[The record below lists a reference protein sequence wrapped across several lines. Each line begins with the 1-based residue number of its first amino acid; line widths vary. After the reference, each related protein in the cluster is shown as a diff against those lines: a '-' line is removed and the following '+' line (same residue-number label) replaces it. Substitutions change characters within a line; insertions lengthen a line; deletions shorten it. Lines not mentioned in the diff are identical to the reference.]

1 MPPVTI
7 RRTALPLLTQAVDT
21 ERHSRASAEPAA
33 AGRFGGEA
41 AGRGGSPF
49 GAARLE
55 HPGPQ
60 GVDEMDAEALLSRRD
75 VVAPLANPN
84 ATDLYDLNLELR
96 EVWSPLIE
104 MHRERKGRFYTHPV
118 KVFAQGSTTALSNT
132 RWVPY
137 SVMWLLYRRVGD
149 LFAAINSI
157 TRRVA
162 TWDWV
167 VEPTVDPASRKL
179 KLLQKECDRI
189 TAFLNKPN
197 QDDDTF
203 QTLLTRF
210 CVDLLVFD
218 KGAIEKVFNGKK
230 ELVELVARRG
240 CTARVVRDEK
250 GYITGYEQN
259 LNWEGTEANNAFSL
273 PGTST
278 FERHQLIVMNIFP
291 NTAGDDG
298 TPPIEALL
306 DEVVSLIR
314 SSEQTRMEMDSNEIP
329 QGMLVMTGGGPAD
342 KRQADT
348 NFTQRGSINRLRVL
362 TVKNPQADVKWIE
375 LKRTLRDTQ
384 MREIMNDVRRAIFRV
399 YGVQPVEMGMTEAM
413 PLATA
418 KVQLEVGSSHLVQ
431 PLLESIEQVFNLEVI
446 PELIPPELRGLIR
459 FRFDRETKFTP
470 EQNKSRMETLK
481 GGVETGI
488 LTRNEARAEL
498 RLRPIEGGDV
508 VTVGSG
514 SMTTPLAKVLL
525 MEDPEPKGGGTPG
538 DGGKPGGDGDKGDE
552 DSAVDE
558 EVGNAATDVEDEE
571 GGATENEE
579 AAEGDDRG
587 AGRPYIVIKPDEI
600 ISSGTSAES
609 IANERHAQ
617 NATAFNAHEPHEVP
631 DHTTKHPACERSR
644 AEVGEVGGDTPPD
657 DGDDDPEP
665 DPEPQR
671 QPVDRAVPDDAGQS
685 TEAQPAA
692 QAPPQT
698 HRASV
703 HRHSADCGCIEVRP
717 TLTLLRAVSGDLP
730 SDWPNAADFDDKR
743 TLDLRALGRMVR
755 EYQRQSAQVWE
766 DLRRELLGI
775 TSRATRDDGTVDPS
789 KLSVALTDL
798 AIAQATAET
807 NWQINGRPHY
817 LAAAELGYKAAK
829 DFTEADDLDD
839 GWREQANAYA
849 DRAFGYLTAE
859 TGPIRTV
866 VSLTRNELLRRVVA
880 NRAATGEP
888 PMTLEACGELGLGE
902 WAPVLTQRAE
912 PSDTMDGDDFE
923 SEDEFLVY
931 LLGRIDAQAHRID
944 NWTGKLVELAF
955 LILLWLLNNR
965 DWMCE
970 WIAQTDGAG
979 CEICV
984 YEGQQGVRK
993 VEDVQIRPAGD
1004 TPCGGRCRCVLI
1016 FYPSNEVMDRYSAQE

>member
-1 MPPVTI
+1 MPPVTV
-7 RRTALPLLTQAVDT
+7 RRSALPLLTQAVDT
-21 ERHSRASAEPAA
+21 ERHSRANIEPATA
-33 AGRFGGEA
+33 RGDGPSDTGRT
-41 AGRGGSPF
+41 
-49 GAARLE
+49 E
-55 HPGPQ
+55 HSGPQ
-60 GVDEMDAEALLSRRD
+60 GVDELDAEALLSRRD
-75 VVAPLANPN
+75 MVAPLAH
-84 ATDLYDLNLELR
+84 ASAGDLHDLNLELR

-104 MHRERKGRFYTHPV
+104 QNRERKGRFYSHPI
-118 KVFAQGSTTALSNT
+118 KVFAQGATTALSNT
-132 RWVPY
+132 RWIPY

-149 LFAAINSI
+149 LFAAVNSI

-167 VEPTVDPASRKL
+167 VEPTVDPASKNLRR
-179 KLLQKECDRI
+179 LQKECDRI
-189 TAFLNKPN
+189 VAFLNKPN

-218 KGAIEKVFNGKK
+218 KGAIEKVFNSKG
-230 ELVELVARRG
+230 ELQELLARRG
-240 CTARVVRDEK
+240 CTIRVVRDEK

-259 LNWEGTEANNAFSL
+259 LNWEGTEANSAFSL
-273 PGTST
+273 PGTAT
-278 FERHQLIVMNIFP
+278 FNRNQLIYMNIFP
-291 NTAGDDG
+291 STAGDDG

-306 DEVVSLIR
+306 DELVSLIR
-314 SSEQTRMEMDSNEIP
+314 SSEQTRLEMDGNEIP
-329 QGMLVMTGGGPAD
+329 QGVLVMTGGGPAD
-342 KRQADT
+342 KRQADM
-348 NFTQRGSINRLRVL
+348 NFTQRGAINRLRVI

-384 MREIMNDVRRAIFRV
+384 MQGIMQDVRRAVFRV

-431 PLLESIEQVFNLEVI
+431 PLLEAIEQVFNLEVI
-446 PELIPPELRGLIR
+446 GELVAPELRGLIR
-459 FRFDRETKFTP
+459 FRFDRETKSTP
-470 EQNKSRMETLK
+470 EQSKARMETLK
-481 GGVETGI
+481 SGVETGI

-514 SMTTPLAKVLL
+514 SNTMPLAKALL
-525 MEDPEPKGGGTPG
+525 MQEQQPDGGNDPEGGEGGASEPESAVDEDVGNAAANVEADKGGSTKNEDAASGDRAVVRPHVVVKLDEPVHSSTPISENMRSGPPHAPPMASEHREVPVHTGEHQTRQRAGANASDDAASVQASNDDEDPEPPSTRA
-538 DGGKPGGDGDKGDE
+538 E
-552 DSAVDE
+552 H
-558 EVGNAATDVEDEE
+558 EVLPVEPTATR
-571 GGATENEE
+571 ATEF
-579 AAEGDDRG
+579 
-587 AGRPYIVIKPDEI
+587 PIVVGPAVA
-600 ISSGTSAES
+600 TPLVS
-609 IANERHAQ
+609 I
-617 NATAFNAHEPHEVP
+617 
-631 DHTTKHPACERSR
+631 
-644 AEVGEVGGDTPPD
+644 
-657 DGDDDPEP
+657 
-665 DPEPQR
+665 
-671 QPVDRAVPDDAGQS
+671 
-685 TEAQPAA
+685 
-692 QAPPQT
+692 
-698 HRASV
+698 
-703 HRHSADCGCIEVRP
+703 HRHNADCGCIKVRP
-717 TLTLLRAVSGDLP
+717 TLTLLRAASGDLP

-743 TLDLRALGRMVR
+743 TLDLRALGRIVR
-755 EYQRQSAQVWE
+755 EYQNQAAQVWE
-766 DLRRELLGI
+766 DLRRELLAI
-775 TSRATRDDGTVDPS
+775 TSRATRDDGTVGPDR
-789 KLSVALTDL
+789 LSVALTDL
-798 AIAQATAET
+798 SIAQSMAET

-817 LAAAELGYKAAK
+817 IEAAELGYKAAK
-829 DFTEADDLDD
+829 DFTEAEDLGD

-859 TGPIRTV
+859 TGPIRAV

-888 PMTLEACGELGLGE
+888 PMTPEAVNALGLGE
-902 WAPVLTQRAE
+902 WASVLTQRAE

-965 DWMCE
+965 EWMCE
-970 WIAQTDGAG
+970 WVAQTDGAG

-993 VEDVQIRPAGD
+993 VEDVQLRPAGD

-1016 FYPSNEVMDRYSAQE
+1016 FYPSGEVMDRYSAQE

>member
-1 MPPVTI
+1 MPPVTV

-21 ERHSRASAEPAA
+21 ERHSRAHADPAA
-33 AGRFGGEA
+33 ARGEGLTSATRF
-41 AGRGGSPF
+41 
-49 GAARLE
+49 E
-55 HPGPQ
+55 HPWPQ
-60 GVDEMDAEALLSRRD
+60 GVDELDAEALLSRRD
-75 VVAPLANPN
+75 TVAPLAN
-84 ATDLYDLNLELR
+84 ASAGDLHDLNLELR

-118 KVFAQGSTTALSNT
+118 KVFAQGSTTALSNS
-132 RWVPY
+132 RWIPY

-149 LFAAINSI
+149 LFAAVNSI

-167 VEPTVDPASRKL
+167 VEPTVDPASKNLRR
-179 KLLQKECDRI
+179 LQKECDRI
-189 TAFLNKPN
+189 AAFLSKPN

-210 CVDLLVFD
+210 CVDLLTFD
-218 KGAIEKVFNGKK
+218 RGAIEKVFNGKG
-230 ELVELVARRG
+230 ELVELLARRG
-240 CTARVVRDEK
+240 CTVRVVRDDK

-259 LNWEGTEANNAFSL
+259 LNWEGTEANSAFSL
-273 PGTST
+273 PGTAT
-278 FERHQLIVMNIFP
+278 FARNQLIYMNIFP

-314 SSEQTRMEMDSNEIP
+314 SSEQTRMEMDGNEIP
-329 QGMLVMTGGGPAD
+329 QGVLVMTGGGPAD

-348 NFTQRGSINRLRVL
+348 NFTQRGAINRLRVI

-384 MREIMNDVRRAIFRV
+384 MRDIMGDVRRAVFRV

-431 PLLESIEQVFNLEVI
+431 PLLEAIEQVINLEVI
-446 PELIPPELRGLIR
+446 SELVRPEDRGLIR

-470 EQNKSRMETLK
+470 EQNRYRMETLK
-481 GGVETGI
+481 NGVETGI

-508 VTVGSG
+508 VTVGAG
-514 SMTTPLAKVLL
+514 TNTIPLAKALL
-525 MEDPEPKGGGTPG
+525 MEEPKPDGGKGPGSDDPKGGAG
-538 DGGKPGGDGDKGDE
+538 DSEG

-558 EVGNAATDVEDEE
+558 DVGNAAADVEDDK
-571 GGATENEE
+571 GGATENED
-579 AAEGDDRG
+579 AASGDDRSK
-587 AGRPYIVIKPDEI
+587 ARPYIVVKLDEPVP
-600 ISSGTSAES
+600 SGASAGIEAGRNVPS
-609 IANERHAQ
+609 DDPPMAREHHEVSVCVGEHQTQQRASADVGDGA
-617 NATAFNAHEPHEVP
+617 ATAQA
-631 DHTTKHPACERSR
+631 S
-644 AEVGEVGGDTPPD
+644 
-657 DGDDDPEP
+657 DDDEDPGP
-665 DPEPQR
+665 DPEP
-671 QPVDRAVPDDAGQS
+671 PSTRAEHD
-685 TEAQPAA
+685 
-692 QAPPQT
+692 APPVEPMAI
-698 HRASV
+698 HAAAADVSSARVVAVALANAAPPLVSI
-703 HRHSADCGCIEVRP
+703 HRHTTDCNCIEVRP
-717 TLTLLRAVSGDLP
+717 TLTLLRAASGELP
-730 SDWPNAADFDDKR
+730 SDWPNAEDFDDKR

-755 EYQRQSAQVWE
+755 EYQHEAAQVWE
-766 DLRRELLGI
+766 DLRRELLRI
-775 TSRATRDDGTVDPS
+775 TAAATREDGTVDPA
-789 KLSVALTDL
+789 KLGVAFTDL
-798 AIAQATAET
+798 AIAQSMAET

-817 LAAAELGYKAAK
+817 TAAAELGLKAAK
-829 DFTEADDLDD
+829 AFTEADDFGD
-839 GWREQANAYA
+839 GWREQADAYA

-880 NRAATGEP
+880 NRAALGEP
-888 PMTLEACGELGLGE
+888 PMTREAVDALGLGE
-902 WAPVLTQRAE
+902 WASVLTQRAE
-912 PSDTMDGDDFE
+912 PSDTMDGDDPE

-955 LILLWLLNNR
+955 LILLWLLSNR
-965 DWMCE
+965 EWMCE
-970 WIAQTDGAG
+970 WIAQSDGAG

-1016 FYPSNEVMDRYSAQE
+1016 FYPSNEVIDRYSAQE